1 MNRTTTRVSITLRNP
16 SVFAVPLILVSAFA
30 HAQTWMVARERVTPD
45 AAASCVLQSNPVNGI
60 ALRINNTV
68 DIVSQNFL
76 DERADRATVAIDQG
90 AIFPGQQ
97 RLPSSPHTIIL
108 SGAYSSFDR
117 EFFTPHLIDQLR
129 RGRRAQVTVETILN
143 GAQQSNIPLAGFTA
157 AYERFLSCR
166 AHFSDEAKR

>member
-1 MNRTTTRVSITLRNP
+1 MNLKLGKPITF
-16 SVFAVPLILVSAFA
+16 VTLILIFSLA
-30 HAQTWMVARERVTPD
+30 HAQTWLVTRERVTSD
-45 AAASCVLQSNPVNGI
+45 AAASCVLQSISVNGI

-76 DERADRATVAIDQG
+76 DERADRATVAVDQG

-108 SGAYSSFDR
+108 SGAFSSFDR
-117 EFFTPHLIDQLR
+117 EFFTPHLIDQFR
-129 RGRRAQVTVETILN
+129 RGRRALVTVETILS
-143 GAQQSNIPLAGFTA
+143 GAQQSIIPLTGFTA

-166 AHFSDEAKR
+166 AHFSDEAKQ